1 MTDTLSESEV
11 GEVGEVWEFEEVE
24 EVEEVEVEIDE
35 IEEFW
40 EVGEIEVEKSEIK
53 TEVWK
58 EDGPNVAT
66 EVDPSTVACCL
77 LANLVDFL

>member
-1 MTDTLSESEV
+1 
-11 GEVGEVWEFEEVE
+11 VE
-24 EVEEVEVEIDE
+24 EIDE
-35 IEEFW
+35 IEEIG

-53 TEVWK
+53 TDVWK
-58 EDGPNVAT
+58 EGGNGPNVAT